1 MNKTKND
8 VFFVAPEQ
16 TCVNGKPF
24 LTATEVIDGIK
35 CVITL
40 EKDREGI
47 YHEVRLTPAATTVPV
62 GIMS

>member
-1 MNKTKND
+1 MRRMKND

-16 TCVNGKPF
+16 AYMNGKPL

-40 EKDREGI
+40 EKDREGV
-47 YHEVRLTPAATTVPV
+47 YHEVKLVPAATAVPV
-62 GIMS
+62 SIMS

>member
-1 MNKTKND
+1 MKSTKND

-16 TCVNGKPF
+16 PCINGKPL

-40 EKDREGI
+40 EKDREGV
-47 YHEVRLTPAATTVPV
+47 YHEVRLTPADTKMPV

>member
-16 TCVNGKPF
+16 AFINGKPL

-40 EKDREGI
+40 EKDREGV
-47 YHEVRLTPAATTVPV
+47 YHEVKLVPMATTAPV
-62 GIMS
+62 GILS